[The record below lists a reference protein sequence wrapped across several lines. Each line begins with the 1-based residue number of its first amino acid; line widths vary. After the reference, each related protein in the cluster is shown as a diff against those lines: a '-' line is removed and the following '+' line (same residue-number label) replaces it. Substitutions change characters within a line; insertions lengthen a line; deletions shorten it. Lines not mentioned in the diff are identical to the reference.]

1 MQINDSWK
9 LLLCALVALQGSF
22 GAGRAQT
29 EEAPESVEPPLQI
42 TSDGANRYEGG
53 IYYAKDNVVV
63 TYGGDVLMADEVHF
77 NPQSKEATAKG
88 NVRLY
93 MLGQIYRGDLLTYN
107 FRTKKMLSEK
117 FRFLDGKMMVEG
129 ESIDSPEFGHYD
141 IAGGDYSTDN
151 RETPGWKTKA
161 SSVSIYPGDK
171 TIVENS
177 VAYFGDVPFFYFP
190 YLSLYERDMG
200 DSPDIS
206 FGSVTRLGTYVIGN
220 YRFGITDKLKAGV
233 TLANYGRRGWAGGAE
248 ASYVTP
254 GKNSDHPLTEVALR
268 GWYINDRGYQ
278 IYEGDV
284 ERPEASAPPR
294 GRYYFP
300 YKHNTTIMK
309 GGNPIDKDRAPDFDA
324 PSLSSRSRVNVLSDA
339 YVTQDF
345 FPEEYIQDQ
354 QPNTYAD
361 VMYQDPNFTVTANA
375 RTQINNLFQTQQ
387 QKPSAK
393 IEFKRQFI
401 PGTYDK
407 EDLLKNPDGNP
418 GLAYEGESSVDNL
431 GTQWNQ
437 VANQTDYS
445 ALRYDTYHQLLYPRQ
460 YFNWLNL
467 TPRAGIRGT
476 VYTRSNLTTNGAVQN
491 TAGGAGYNIGNDA
504 PLADTSLFRYV
515 FNFGIDASTK
525 AYATWNDV
533 KNKAW
538 AIDGI
543 RHVFEPFVQAAY
555 IPQPNVRPNE
565 FAGFDNR
572 VNTTEAQPLNSSLY
586 NSIDSID
593 KLLIVRPGMMNR
605 IMTKRDGAP
614 YELANWKIYTDYQPI
629 RPELTSLNFQS
640 VQVPETVPSSL
651 PQLYNVLNVMPVPW
665 WTGTVGASTAI
676 SGNGFNSLNLGSRW
690 QICPALDLYGS
701 YSYLESF
708 SYLDAL
714 NNEVLTNTQTSLVN
728 ATAHYRLNESWL
740 VNGGVTYSLNPG
752 LVQGVNFGLCRDIGA
767 WILGVSLGQRNN
779 QGAQSETIALATLTL
794 KAFPEMPLGFN
805 QNPTSTGVGVGG
817 YQQNMGGGYRDGNSG
832 ASN

>member
-9 LLLCALVALQGSF
+9 VLLCALLAFGGSLGVALS
-22 GAGRAQT
+22 QT
-29 EEAPESVEPPLQI
+29 QEAPESVEPPLQI

-129 ESIDSPEFGHYD
+129 ESIDSPEIGHYD
-141 IAGGDYSTDN
+141 IAGGDYSTDD

-177 VAYFGDVPFFYFP
+177 VGYFGDVPFFYFP
-190 YLSLYERDMG
+190 HLSLYERDMG

-206 FGSVTRLGTYVIGN
+206 FGSVSRLGMYALGTY
-220 YRFGITDKLKAGV
+220 RFAVTDKVKAEV
-233 TLANYGRRGWAGGAE
+233 NLDYYGRRGWAGGAA

-254 GKNSDHPLTEVALR
+254 GKNSDHPLTEVSLR

-278 IYEGDV
+278 IYDGDT
-284 ERPEASAPPR
+284 ERPADAAPPR
-294 GRYYFP
+294 GRYWVP

-309 GGNPIDKDRAPDFDA
+309 GGNPVDADRAPSFDT
-324 PSLSSRSRVNVLSDA
+324 PSLSSRSQLNVLSDA

-345 FPEEYIQDQ
+345 FADDYIRDQ
-354 QPNTYAD
+354 QPNSYVD
-361 VMYQDPNFTVTANA
+361 VMYQDPNFTVTGNA

-393 IEFKRQFI
+393 IEFKRQYI
-401 PGTYDK
+401 PGTYDR

-476 VYTRSNLTTNGAVQN
+476 VYTRSNLTTNGVSQN
-491 TAGGAGYNIGNDA
+491 TASGAGYSIGNNE

-525 AYATWNDV
+525 AYATWNDI
-533 KNKAW
+533 KNQAW
-538 AIDGI
+538 AIDGV
-543 RHVFEPFVQAAY
+543 RHVFEPFIQASY
-555 IPQPNVRPNE
+555 IPQPNVRPSE
-565 FAGFDNR
+565 FAGYDNR
-572 VNTTEAQPLNSSLY
+572 INTTESRPLNSTLY

-605 IMTKRDGAP
+605 VLTKRDGSP
-614 YELANWKIYTDYQPI
+614 YELANWKVYTDFQPI
-629 RPELTSLNFQS
+629 RPELTGLNFS
-640 VQVPETVPSSL
+640 TVQAPETVPSSL
-651 PQLYNVLNVMPVPW
+651 PELYNILNFMPVPW
-665 WTGTVGASTAI
+665 WTGTVGATTAI

-690 QICPALDLYGS
+690 QVVPALEIGLG
-701 YSYLESF
+701 YSYLDQF
-708 SYLDAL
+708 NYLNAL
-714 NNEVLTNTQTSLVN
+714 NNTDVNTTGASQTSLIN
-728 ATAHYRLNESWL
+728 GSASYRLNESWFA
-740 VNGGVTYSLNPG
+740 NAGATYSVSPSLLQQVN
-752 LVQGVNFGLCRDIGA
+752 VGVYRDIGA
-767 WILGVSLGQRNN
+767 WILGGQLGNRQNN
-779 QGAQSETIALATLTL
+779 GAPSEFVALATLTL
-794 KAFPEMPLGFN
+794 KAFPDLPLGFN
-805 QNPTSTGVGVGG
+805 QNPTSSGVGFGG
-817 YQQNMGGGYRDGNSG
+817 MQQTAGTS
-832 ASN
+832 SP

>member
-1 MQINDSWK
+1 M
-9 LLLCALVALQGSF
+9 CALVALQGSF

-129 ESIDSPEFGHYD
+129 ESIDSPELGHYD

-190 YLSLYERDMG
+190 SLALYERDMG

-206 FGSVTRLGTYVIGN
+206 FGSVSRLGMFVQGA
-220 YRFGITDKLKAGV
+220 YRFALTDKVKGEVNLDY
-233 TLANYGRRGWAGGAE
+233 YGRRGLAGGA
-248 ASYVTP
+248 ALSYVTP

-278 IYEGDV
+278 IYEENA
-284 ERPEASAPPR
+284 ERPTNSAPPR

-345 FPEEYIQDQ
+345 FPAEYIQDQ

-407 EDLLKNPDGNP
+407 EELLKNPDGNP

-476 VYTRSNLTTNGAVQN
+476 VYTKSNLTTNGVAQN
-491 TAGGAGYNIGNDA
+491 TQTGPTGNSQN
-504 PLADTSLFRYV
+504 LADTSLFRYV
-515 FNFGIDASTK
+515 FNFGFDASTK
-525 AYATWNDV
+525 AYATWNEV

-543 RHVFEPFVQAAY
+543 RHVFEPFVQASY
-555 IPQPNVRPNE
+555 VPQPNVRPTE
-565 FAGFDNR
+565 FAGYDNR
-572 VNTTEAQPLNSSLY
+572 INTTESRTLNSTLY
-586 NSIDSID
+586 NSVDSID
-593 KLLIVRPGMMNR
+593 RLLIVRPGMMNR
-605 IMTKRDGAP
+605 ILTKRDGAP

-629 RPELTSLNFQS
+629 RPDLTSLNFS
-640 VQVPETVPSSL
+640 TVQAPETVSSSI
-651 PQLYNVLNVMPVPW
+651 PQLYNVFNFMPVPW
-665 WTGTVGASTAI
+665 WTGTVGATTAI

-690 QICPALDLYGS
+690 QALPALELGLG
-701 YSYLESF
+701 YSYLDGF
-708 SYLDAL
+708 NYLDAL
-714 NNEVLTNTQTSLVN
+714 NNQDVTTTGAAQTSLIN
-728 ATAHYRLNESWL
+728 GSASYRLNESWFA
-740 VNGGVTYSLNPG
+740 NAGVTYSVSPSLLQQVNVG
-752 LVQGVNFGLCRDIGA
+752 LYRDIGA
-767 WILGVSLGQRNN
+767 WILGGQVGNRQNN
-779 QGAQSETIALATLTL
+779 GAPSEFVALATLTL
-794 KAFPEMPLGFN
+794 KAFPDLPLGFN
-805 QNPTSTGVGVGG
+805 QNPSSSGVGLGG
-817 YQQNMGGGYRDGNSG
+817 SQPTAGTSP
-832 ASN
+832 

>member
-1 MQINDSWK
+1 MIF
-9 LLLCALVALQGSF
+9 CAFLTWMGSL
-22 GAGRAQT
+22 GAGGAQT
-29 EEAPESVEPPLQI
+29 QEAPESVEPPLQI

-129 ESIDSPEFGHYD
+129 ESIDSPELGHYD
-141 IAGGDYSTDN
+141 IAGGDYSTDD

-177 VAYFGDVPFFYFP
+177 VGYFGDVPFFYFP
-190 YLSLYERDMG
+190 QLSLYERDMG
-200 DSPDIS
+200 SSPDIS
-206 FGSVTRLGTYVIGN
+206 YGSVSRLGMYALGAYKFAIN
-220 YRFGITDKLKAGV
+220 DKLKGEV
-233 TLANYGRRGWAGGAE
+233 DLDYYGRRGWAGGAML
-248 ASYVTP
+248 SYETP
-254 GKNSDHPLTEVALR
+254 AKDLRSGQRPTQISLR

-278 IYEGDV
+278 INEGDA
-284 ERPEASAPPR
+284 ERSAASAPPR

-309 GGNPIDKDRAPDFDA
+309 GGNPVDKDRAPDFDA
-324 PSLSSRSRVNVLSDA
+324 PSLSSRSKVNVLSDA

-345 FPEEYIQDQ
+345 FANEYIQDQ
-354 QPNTYAD
+354 QPNTFAD
-361 VMYQDPNFTVTANA
+361 VMYQDPNFAVTANA
-375 RTQINNLFQTQQ
+375 RTQINSLFQTQQ

-437 VANQTDYS
+437 VSNQTDYS

-460 YFNWLNL
+460 YFNWLNF
-467 TPRAGIRGT
+467 TPRAGLRGT
-476 VYTRSNLTTNGAVQN
+476 VYTRSNLTTNGAAQN
-491 TAGGAGYNIGNDA
+491 TASGSGFDIGNNE

-515 FNFGIDASTK
+515 FNFGLDVSTK

-543 RHVFEPFVQAAY
+543 RHVFEPFIQASY
-555 IPQPNVRPNE
+555 IPQPNVRPSE
-565 FAGFDNR
+565 FAGYDNR
-572 VNTTEAQPLNSSLY
+572 INTTESRPLNSTLY

-593 KLLIVRPGMMNR
+593 KLLIMRPGMMNR
-605 IMTKRDGAP
+605 MITKRDGAP
-614 YELANWKIYTDYQPI
+614 YELANWKVYTDFQPI
-629 RPELTSLNFQS
+629 RPDLTSLNFS
-640 VQVPETVPSSL
+640 TVQAPETVPSSI
-651 PQLYNVLNVMPVPW
+651 PELYNVLNFMPVPW
-665 WTGTVGASTAI
+665 WTGTVGATTAI

-690 QICPALDLYGS
+690 QVVPALELGLG
-701 YSYLESF
+701 YSYLDGF
-708 SYLDAL
+708 NYLDAL
-714 NNEVLTNTQTSLVN
+714 NNTDVTTTGAAQTSLIN
-728 ATAHYRLNESWL
+728 GSASYRLNESWFASA
-740 VNGGVTYSLNPG
+740 GVTYSVSPSLLQQVN
-752 LVQGVNFGLCRDIGA
+752 VGVYRDIGA
-767 WILGVSLGQRNN
+767 WILGGQIGNRQNN
-779 QGAQSETIALATLTL
+779 GAPSEFVALATLTL
-794 KAFPEMPLGFN
+794 KAFPDLPLGFN
-805 QNPTSTGVGVGG
+805 QNPSSSGVGLGG
-817 YQQNMGGGYRDGNSG
+817 AQQTAGS
-832 ASN
+832 SSP

>member
-9 LLLCALVALQGSF
+9 VLLCAFLAFGGSLGVALS
-22 GAGRAQT
+22 QT
-29 EEAPESVEPPLQI
+29 QEAPESVEPPLQI

-129 ESIDSPEFGHYD
+129 ESIDSPEIGHYD
-141 IAGGDYSTDN
+141 IAGGDYSTDD

-177 VAYFGDVPFFYFP
+177 VGYFGDMPFFYFP
-190 YLSLYERDMG
+190 QLSLYERDMG
-200 DSPDIS
+200 DSPEIT
-206 FGSVTRLGTYVIGN
+206 FGSVSRLGTYVIGT
-220 YRFGITDKLKAGV
+220 YRFAVTDKLKGGV
-233 TLANYGRRGWAGGAE
+233 TVANYGRRGWAGGAE
-248 ASYVTP
+248 ATYITP
-254 GKNSDHPLTEVALR
+254 GKNTDHPLTEVALR

-278 IYEGDV
+278 IYDDTA
-284 ERPEASAPPR
+284 ERPANALPPR

-309 GGNPIDKDRAPDFDA
+309 GGNPVDADRAPAFDA
-324 PSLSSRSRVNVLSDA
+324 PALSSRSRINVLSDA

-345 FPEEYIQDQ
+345 FAEEYIRDQ
-354 QPNTYAD
+354 QPNTFAD
-361 VMYQDPNFTVTANA
+361 VMYQDPNFTVTVNA
-375 RTQINNLFQTQQ
+375 RTQINNLFQTMQ

-401 PGTYDK
+401 PGTYDAN
-407 EDLLKNPDGNP
+407 ELLKDPTGNP

-431 GTQWNQ
+431 GMQWNQ
-437 VANQTDYS
+437 VADQTDYS

-476 VYTRSNLTTNGAVQN
+476 VYTRSNLTEDGSVQN
-491 TAGGAGYNIGNDA
+491 TQFGPVGSDQV
-504 PLADTSLFRYV
+504 LSDTSLFRYV

-525 AYATWNDV
+525 AYATWTDI

-538 AIDGI
+538 AVDGV
-543 RHVFEPFVQAAY
+543 RHVFEPFIQAAY

-572 VNTTEAQPLNSSLY
+572 VNTTESQPLNSSLY

-593 KLLIVRPGMMNR
+593 KLLIVRPGVMNR
-605 IMTKRDGAP
+605 ILTKRDGAP

-629 RPELTSLNFQS
+629 RPELTSLNYAS

-651 PQLYNVLNVMPVPW
+651 PELYNVLNVMPVPW
-665 WTGTVGASTAI
+665 WTGTVAATTAI
-676 SGNGFNSLNLGSRW
+676 SGNGFNSLNLGSKW
-690 QICPALDLYGS
+690 QVMPALDIYGS

-728 ATAHYRLNESWL
+728 AQANYRLNESWL
-740 VNGGVTYSLNPG
+740 VNGGVTYSLSPG
-752 LVQGVNFGLCRDIGA
+752 LVQGVNFGLYRDIGA
-767 WILGVSLGQRNN
+767 WILGVSVGQRNN
-779 QGAQSETIALATLTL
+779 QGSPSETIALATLTL
-794 KAFPEMPLGFN
+794 KAFPELPLGFN
-805 QNPTSTGVGVGG
+805 QNPTSSGVGLGG
-817 YQQNMGGGYRDGNSG
+817 SQPTSG
-832 ASN
+832 LSSP

>member
-1 MQINDSWK
+1 M
-9 LLLCALVALQGSF
+9 CALVALQGSF

-129 ESIDSPEFGHYD
+129 ESIDSPELGHYD

-190 YLSLYERDMG
+190 SLALYERDMG

-206 FGSVTRLGTYVIGN
+206 FGSVSRLGMFVQGA
-220 YRFGITDKLKAGV
+220 YRFALTDKVKGEVNLDY
-233 TLANYGRRGWAGGAE
+233 YGRRGWAGGA
-248 ASYVTP
+248 ALSYVTP

-278 IYEGDV
+278 IYEENA
-284 ERPEASAPPR
+284 ERPTNSAPPR

-345 FPEEYIQDQ
+345 FPAEYIQDQ

-407 EDLLKNPDGNP
+407 EELLKNPDGNP

-467 TPRAGIRGT
+467 TPRAGIRET
-476 VYTRSNLTTNGAVQN
+476 VYTKSNLTTNGVAQN
-491 TAGGAGYNIGNDA
+491 TQTGPTGNRQN
-504 PLADTSLFRYV
+504 LADTSLFRYV
-515 FNFGIDASTK
+515 FNFGFDASTK
-525 AYATWNDV
+525 AYATWNEV

-543 RHVFEPFVQAAY
+543 RHVFEPFVQASY
-555 IPQPNVRPNE
+555 VPQPNVRPTE
-565 FAGFDNR
+565 FAGYDNR
-572 VNTTEAQPLNSSLY
+572 INTTESRPLNSTLY
-586 NSIDSID
+586 NSVDSID
-593 KLLIVRPGMMNR
+593 RLLIVRPGMMNR
-605 IMTKRDGAP
+605 ILTKRDGAP

-629 RPELTSLNFQS
+629 RPDLTSLNFS
-640 VQVPETVPSSL
+640 TVQAPETVSSSI
-651 PQLYNVLNVMPVPW
+651 PQLYNVFNFMPVPW
-665 WTGTVGASTAI
+665 WTGTVGATTAI

-690 QICPALDLYGS
+690 QALPALELGLG
-701 YSYLESF
+701 YSYLDGF
-708 SYLDAL
+708 NYLDAL
-714 NNEVLTNTQTSLVN
+714 NNQDVTTTGAAQTSLIN
-728 ATAHYRLNESWL
+728 GSASYRLNESWFA
-740 VNGGVTYSLNPG
+740 NAGVTYSVSPSLLQQVNVG
-752 LVQGVNFGLCRDIGA
+752 LYRDIGA
-767 WILGVSLGQRNN
+767 WILGGQVGNRQNN
-779 QGAQSETIALATLTL
+779 GAPSEFVALATLTL
-794 KAFPEMPLGFN
+794 KAFPDLPLGFN
-805 QNPTSTGVGVGG
+805 QNPSSSGVGLGG
-817 YQQNMGGGYRDGNSG
+817 SQPTAGTSP
-832 ASN
+832 

>member
-1 MQINDSWK
+1 M
-9 LLLCALVALQGSF
+9 CALVALQGSF

-129 ESIDSPEFGHYD
+129 ESIDSPELGHYD

-190 YLSLYERDMG
+190 SLALYERDMG

-206 FGSVTRLGTYVIGN
+206 FGSVSRLGMFVQGA
-220 YRFGITDKLKAGV
+220 YRFALTDKVKGEVNLDY
-233 TLANYGRRGWAGGAE
+233 YGRRGWAGGA
-248 ASYVTP
+248 ALSYVTP

-278 IYEGDV
+278 IYEENA
-284 ERPEASAPPR
+284 ERPAASAPPR

-345 FPEEYIQDQ
+345 FPAEYIQDQ

-407 EDLLKNPDGNP
+407 EELLKNPDGNP

-476 VYTRSNLTTNGAVQN
+476 VYTKSNLTTNGVAQN
-491 TAGGAGYNIGNDA
+491 TQTGPTGNRQN
-504 PLADTSLFRYV
+504 LADTSLFRYV
-515 FNFGIDASTK
+515 FNFGFDASTK
-525 AYATWNDV
+525 AYATWNEV

-543 RHVFEPFVQAAY
+543 RHVFEPFVQASY
-555 IPQPNVRPNE
+555 VPQPNVRPTE
-565 FAGFDNR
+565 FAGYDNR
-572 VNTTEAQPLNSSLY
+572 INTTESRTLNSTLY
-586 NSIDSID
+586 NSVDSID
-593 KLLIVRPGMMNR
+593 RLLIVRPGMMNR
-605 IMTKRDGAP
+605 ILTKRDGAP

-629 RPELTSLNFQS
+629 RPDLTSLNFS
-640 VQVPETVPSSL
+640 TVQAPETVSSSI
-651 PQLYNVLNVMPVPW
+651 PQLYNVFNFMPVPW
-665 WTGTVGASTAI
+665 WTGTVGATTAI

-690 QICPALDLYGS
+690 QALPALELGLG
-701 YSYLESF
+701 YSYLDGF
-708 SYLDAL
+708 NYLDAL
-714 NNEVLTNTQTSLVN
+714 NNQDVTTTGAAQTSLIN
-728 ATAHYRLNESWL
+728 GSASYRLNESWFA
-740 VNGGVTYSLNPG
+740 NAGVTYSVSPSLLQQVNVG
-752 LVQGVNFGLCRDIGA
+752 LYRDIGA
-767 WILGVSLGQRNN
+767 WILGGQVGNRQNN
-779 QGAQSETIALATLTL
+779 GAPSEFVALATLTL
-794 KAFPEMPLGFN
+794 KAFPDLPLGFN
-805 QNPTSTGVGVGG
+805 QNPSSSGVGLGG
-817 YQQNMGGGYRDGNSG
+817 SQPTAGTSP
-832 ASN
+832 

>member
-129 ESIDSPEFGHYD
+129 ESIDSPELGHYD

-190 YLSLYERDMG
+190 SLALYERDMG

-206 FGSVTRLGTYVIGN
+206 FGSVSRLGMFVQGA
-220 YRFGITDKLKAGV
+220 YRFALTDKVKGEVNLDY
-233 TLANYGRRGWAGGAE
+233 YGRRGWAGGA
-248 ASYVTP
+248 ALSYVTP

-278 IYEGDV
+278 IYEENA
-284 ERPEASAPPR
+284 ERPTNSAPPR

-345 FPEEYIQDQ
+345 FPAEYIQDQ

-407 EDLLKNPDGNP
+407 EELLKNPDGNP

-476 VYTRSNLTTNGAVQN
+476 VYTKSNLTTNGVAQN
-491 TAGGAGYNIGNDA
+491 TQTGPTGNRQN
-504 PLADTSLFRYV
+504 LADTSLFRYV
-515 FNFGIDASTK
+515 FNFGFDASTK
-525 AYATWNDV
+525 AYATWNEV

-543 RHVFEPFVQAAY
+543 RHVFEPFVQASY
-555 IPQPNVRPNE
+555 VPQPNVRPTE
-565 FAGFDNR
+565 FAGYDNR
-572 VNTTEAQPLNSSLY
+572 INTTESRPLNSTLY
-586 NSIDSID
+586 NSVDSID
-593 KLLIVRPGMMNR
+593 RLLIVRPGMMNR
-605 IMTKRDGAP
+605 MLTKRDGAP

-629 RPELTSLNFQS
+629 RPDLTSLNFS
-640 VQVPETVPSSL
+640 TVQAPETVSSSI
-651 PQLYNVLNVMPVPW
+651 PQLYNVFNFMPVPW
-665 WTGTVGASTAI
+665 WTGTVGATTAI

-690 QICPALDLYGS
+690 QALPALELGLG
-701 YSYLESF
+701 YSYLDGF
-708 SYLDAL
+708 NYLDAL
-714 NNEVLTNTQTSLVN
+714 NNQDVTTTGAAQTSLIN
-728 ATAHYRLNESWL
+728 GSASYRLNESWFA
-740 VNGGVTYSLNPG
+740 NAGVTYSVSPSLLQQVNVG
-752 LVQGVNFGLCRDIGA
+752 LYRDIGA
-767 WILGVSLGQRNN
+767 WILGGQVGNRQNN
-779 QGAQSETIALATLTL
+779 GAPSEFVALATLTL
-794 KAFPEMPLGFN
+794 KAFPDLPLGFN
-805 QNPTSTGVGVGG
+805 QNPSSSGVGLGG
-817 YQQNMGGGYRDGNSG
+817 SQPTAGTSP
-832 ASN
+832 

>member
-129 ESIDSPEFGHYD
+129 ESIDSPELGHYD

-190 YLSLYERDMG
+190 SLALYERDMG

-206 FGSVTRLGTYVIGN
+206 FGSVSRLGMFVQGA
-220 YRFGITDKLKAGV
+220 YRFALTDKVKGEVNLDY
-233 TLANYGRRGWAGGAE
+233 YGRRGLAGGA
-248 ASYVTP
+248 ALSYVTP

-278 IYEGDV
+278 IYEENA
-284 ERPEASAPPR
+284 ERPTNSAPPR

-345 FPEEYIQDQ
+345 FPAEYIQDQ

-407 EDLLKNPDGNP
+407 EELLKNPDGNP

-476 VYTRSNLTTNGAVQN
+476 VYTKSNLTTNGVAQN
-491 TAGGAGYNIGNDA
+491 TQTGPTGNRQN
-504 PLADTSLFRYV
+504 LADTSLFRYV
-515 FNFGIDASTK
+515 FNFGFDASTK
-525 AYATWNDV
+525 AYATWNEV

-543 RHVFEPFVQAAY
+543 RHVFEPFVQASY
-555 IPQPNVRPNE
+555 VPQPNVRPTE
-565 FAGFDNR
+565 FAGYDNR
-572 VNTTEAQPLNSSLY
+572 INTTESRTLNSTLY
-586 NSIDSID
+586 NSVDSID
-593 KLLIVRPGMMNR
+593 RLLIVRPGMMNR
-605 IMTKRDGAP
+605 ILTKRDGAP

-629 RPELTSLNFQS
+629 RPDLTSLNFS
-640 VQVPETVPSSL
+640 TVQAPETVSSSI
-651 PQLYNVLNVMPVPW
+651 PQLYNVFNFMPVPW
-665 WTGTVGASTAI
+665 WTGTVGATTAI

-690 QICPALDLYGS
+690 QALPALELGLG
-701 YSYLESF
+701 YSYLDGF
-708 SYLDAL
+708 NYLDAL
-714 NNEVLTNTQTSLVN
+714 NNQDVTTTGAAQTSLIN
-728 ATAHYRLNESWL
+728 GSASYRLNESWFA
-740 VNGGVTYSLNPG
+740 NAGVTYSVSPSLLQQVNVG
-752 LVQGVNFGLCRDIGA
+752 LYRDIGA
-767 WILGVSLGQRNN
+767 WILGGQVGNRQNN
-779 QGAQSETIALATLTL
+779 GAPSEFVALATLTL
-794 KAFPEMPLGFN
+794 KAFPDLPLGFN
-805 QNPTSTGVGVGG
+805 QNPSSSGVGLGG
-817 YQQNMGGGYRDGNSG
+817 SQPTAGTSP
-832 ASN
+832 

>member
-9 LLLCALVALQGSF
+9 VIFCAFLTWMGSL
-22 GAGRAQT
+22 GAGGAQT
-29 EEAPESVEPPLQI
+29 QEAPESVEPPLQI

-129 ESIDSPEFGHYD
+129 ESIDSPELGHYE
-141 IAGGDYSTDN
+141 IAGGDYSTDD

-177 VAYFGDVPFFYFP
+177 VGYFGDVPFFYFP
-190 YLSLYERDMG
+190 QLSLYERDMG
-200 DSPDIS
+200 DSPEIT
-206 FGSVTRLGTYVIGN
+206 FGSVSRLGTYVIGT
-220 YRFGITDKLKAGV
+220 YRFAVTDKLKGGV
-233 TLANYGRRGWAGGAE
+233 TVANYGRRGWAGGAE
-248 ASYVTP
+248 ATYITP
-254 GKNSDHPLTEVALR
+254 GKNTDHPLTEVALR

-278 IYEGDV
+278 IYDDTA
-284 ERPEASAPPR
+284 ERPANALPPR

-309 GGNPIDKDRAPDFDA
+309 GGNPVDADRAPAFDA
-324 PSLSSRSRVNVLSDA
+324 PALSSRSRINVLSDA

-345 FPEEYIQDQ
+345 FAEEYIRDQ
-354 QPNTYAD
+354 QPNTFAD
-361 VMYQDPNFTVTANA
+361 VMYQDPNFTVTVNA
-375 RTQINNLFQTQQ
+375 RTQINNLFQTMQ

-401 PGTYDK
+401 PGTYDAN
-407 EDLLKNPDGNP
+407 ELLKDPTGNP

-431 GTQWNQ
+431 GMQWNQ
-437 VANQTDYS
+437 VADQTDYS

-476 VYTRSNLTTNGAVQN
+476 VYTRSNLTEDGSVQN
-491 TAGGAGYNIGNDA
+491 TQFGPVGSDQV
-504 PLADTSLFRYV
+504 LSDTSLFRYV

-525 AYATWNDV
+525 AYATWTDI

-538 AIDGI
+538 AVDGV
-543 RHVFEPFVQAAY
+543 RHVFEPFIQAAY

-572 VNTTEAQPLNSSLY
+572 VNTTESQPLNSSLY

-593 KLLIVRPGMMNR
+593 KLLIVRPGVMNR
-605 IMTKRDGAP
+605 ILTKRDGAP

-629 RPELTSLNFQS
+629 RPELTSLNYAS

-651 PQLYNVLNVMPVPW
+651 PELYNVLNVMPVPW
-665 WTGTVGASTAI
+665 WTGTVAATTAI
-676 SGNGFNSLNLGSRW
+676 SGNGFNSLNLGSKW
-690 QICPALDLYGS
+690 QVMPALDIYGS

-728 ATAHYRLNESWL
+728 AQANYRLNESWL
-740 VNGGVTYSLNPG
+740 VNGGVTYSLSPG
-752 LVQGVNFGLCRDIGA
+752 LVQGVNFGLYRDIGA
-767 WILGVSLGQRNN
+767 WILGVSVGQRNN
-779 QGAQSETIALATLTL
+779 QGSPSETIALATLTL
-794 KAFPEMPLGFN
+794 KAFPELPLGFN
-805 QNPTSTGVGVGG
+805 QNPTSSGVGLGG
-817 YQQNMGGGYRDGNSG
+817 SQPTSG
-832 ASN
+832 LSSP

>member
-9 LLLCALVALQGSF
+9 LVLCALVALQGST
-22 GAGRAQT
+22 GEGWGQT

-129 ESIDSPEFGHYD
+129 ESIDSPELGHYD

-177 VAYFGDVPFFYFP
+177 VGYFGDVPFFYFP
-190 YLSLYERDMG
+190 HLSLYERDMG

-206 FGSVTRLGTYVIGN
+206 FGSVSRLGMYVQGA
-220 YRFGITDKLKAGV
+220 YRFALTDKVKGEVNLDY
-233 TLANYGRRGWAGGAE
+233 YGRRGWAGGA
-248 ASYVTP
+248 ALSYETP
-254 GKNSDHPLTEVALR
+254 GKNSDHPLTQVALR

-278 IYEGDV
+278 IYEGDA
-284 ERPEASAPPR
+284 ERPTNSAPPR

-309 GGNPIDKDRAPDFDA
+309 GGNPVDKDRAPDFDA

-345 FPEEYIQDQ
+345 FAAEYIQDQ

-407 EDLLKNPDGNP
+407 EDLFKNPDGNP

-437 VANQTDYS
+437 VSNQTDYS

-476 VYTRSNLTTNGAVQN
+476 VYTRSNLTTNGVAQN
-491 TAGGAGYNIGNDA
+491 TQTGPTGNSQN
-504 PLADTSLFRYV
+504 LADTSLFRYV
-515 FNFGIDASTK
+515 FNFGFDASTK

-543 RHVFEPFVQAAY
+543 RHVFEPFVQASY
-555 IPQPNVRPNE
+555 VPQPNVRPTE
-565 FAGFDNR
+565 FAGYDNR
-572 VNTTEAQPLNSSLY
+572 INTTESRPLNSTLY
-586 NSIDSID
+586 NSVDSID

-605 IMTKRDGAP
+605 ILTKRDGAP

-629 RPELTSLNFQS
+629 RPDLTSLNFS
-640 VQVPETVPSSL
+640 TVQAPETVPSSI
-651 PQLYNVLNVMPVPW
+651 PELYNVLNFMPVPW
-665 WTGTVGASTAI
+665 WTGTIGATTAI

-690 QICPALDLYGS
+690 QVMPALELGLG
-701 YSYLESF
+701 YSYLDGF
-708 SYLDAL
+708 NYLDAL
-714 NNEVLTNTQTSLVN
+714 NNQDVTTTGAAQTSLIN
-728 ATAHYRLNESWL
+728 GSASYRLNESWFA
-740 VNGGVTYSLNPG
+740 NAGVTYSVSPSLLQQVNVG
-752 LVQGVNFGLCRDIGA
+752 LYRDIGA
-767 WILGVSLGQRNN
+767 WILGGQVGNRQNN
-779 QGAQSETIALATLTL
+779 GAPSEFVALATLTL
-794 KAFPEMPLGFN
+794 KAFPDLPLGFN
-805 QNPTSTGVGVGG
+805 QNPSSSGVGLGG
-817 YQQNMGGGYRDGNSG
+817 SQPTAGTSP
-832 ASN
+832 